1 VPKWNLGL
9 VVFSPTFQLCSWGE
23 HSDTAGGSW
32 PDASGTIVNNASRD
46 ASTFKSFDG
55 KMIEPFHTQVALAY
69 KQPDFWIG
77 ATADFFLP
85 LRTPSLQISRKFMWN
100 VSVGS
105 KFRITEKINGGAG
118 LFTDNSP
125 ERTIDDFGDSQINF
139 YGLSLGAEFNTP
151 VPRTV
156 GENKTPIVFSTSL
169 AFRYAL
175 GIGDVGGLTFDAT
188 TGQNI
193 SSAQVRRVGVT
204 FNEIALYIG
213 TGLFF

>member
-1 VPKWNLGL
+1 
-9 VVFSPTFQLCSWGE
+9 
-23 HSDTAGGSW
+23 
-32 PDASGTIVNNASRD
+32 
-46 ASTFKSFDG
+46 
-55 KMIEPFHTQVALAY
+55 
-69 KQPDFWIG
+69 
-77 ATADFFLP
+77 
-85 LRTPSLQISRKFMWN
+85 MWN